1 GKTRHMFK
9 RNYYYVVAGLAD
21 IIPDQAKLSQQL
33 PDFIQELKELLHPD
47 DIQLVNRIFLDID
60 NQNLLHL
67 LQKTGDNLIVG
78 GKYTAVELEQGIREP
93 LFQEEYLNQFIQAFA
108 AETPIHTGMSWED
121 QLTSLYYHYM
131 TRQSGNIFLSNY
143 YEFDQNIRNIITA
156 LNIRKYKLKEKNR
169 FIGDNIVSEALT
181 QSTLK
186 DFGLTGEF
194 PLIESLLHIFEED
207 DLIKRE
213 RAIDQIRWD
222 YLDELNTFNYFTVE
236 VILAQVIKLRMI
248 LRWIRLDEPT
258 GRELFRKFIDNLN
271 NSYTFDKEF
280 DIKKKKSIAES

>member
-1 GKTRHMFK
+1 MFK

-131 TRQSGNIFLSNY
+131 THQSGNIFLSHY

>member
-1 GKTRHMFK
+1 MFK

-60 NQNLLHL
+60 HQNLLHL

>member
-1 GKTRHMFK
+1 MFK

-60 NQNLLHL
+60 HQNLLHL
-67 LQKTGDNLIVG
+67 LQKTGDNLIAG

-93 LFQEEYLNQFIQAFA
+93 VFQEEYLNQFIQAFA

-131 TRQSGNIFLSNY
+131 THQSGNIFLSHY

-236 VILAQVIKLRMI
+236 VILAQVIRLRMI

>member
-1 GKTRHMFK
+1 
-9 RNYYYVVAGLAD
+9 VVAGLAD

>member
-1 GKTRHMFK
+1 MFK

-33 PDFIQELKELLHPD
+33 PDFIQELKELLLPD

-60 NQNLLHL
+60 HQNLLHL

>member
-1 GKTRHMFK
+1 
-9 RNYYYVVAGLAD
+9 VVAGLAD

-236 VILAQVIKLRMI
+236 VILAEVIKLRMI

-280 DIKKKKSIAES
+280 DIKKKKSISES

>member
-1 GKTRHMFK
+1 
-9 RNYYYVVAGLAD
+9 
-21 IIPDQAKLSQQL
+21 
-33 PDFIQELKELLHPD
+33 
-47 DIQLVNRIFLDID
+47 
-60 NQNLLHL
+60 
-67 LQKTGDNLIVG
+67 
-78 GKYTAVELEQGIREP
+78 VELEQGIREP

>member
-1 GKTRHMFK
+1 MFK

-131 TRQSGNIFLSNY
+131 THQSGNKFLSHY

-236 VILAQVIKLRMI
+236 VILAQVIRLRMI

>member
-1 GKTRHMFK
+1 MFK